1 VQRNEPVEGQWRTGP
16 SLSRYVVGAGWR
28 GAPPPSAEERAVRQP
43 AIFSAKEI
51 DTNLNQ
57 IAHRLNR
64 EALAL
69 LAGKEEAGDR

>member
-1 VQRNEPVEGQWRTGP
+1 MQRNEPVEGQWRTGP

-28 GAPPPSAEERAVRQP
+28 TARSSALGGGAPRQP